1 MRTKKLKMYIHAESI
16 QGNNPLPG
24 EGNFDEYDRR
34 LVAFLRLGTDYQD
47 NYYQIEVPLKPTK
60 FGENSSNRISAED
73 VWNPDSNS
81 IDFPV
86 ELLSKIKSKYLS
98 KNSLTDASFYDE
110 EMNEVDEF
118 TTISNLSGSKQWSP
132 NNFEV
137 LILSDSNHGDLNFN
151 QIINISDVVILIE
164 HLMAYN
170 IFENEHQAL
179 LADLNKDDLIN
190 ISDVVS
196 IITQILEQ

>member
-1 MRTKKLKMYIHAESI
+1 MGDDGFAQT
-16 QGNNPLPG
+16 Q
-24 EGNFDEYDRR
+24 
-34 LVAFLRLGTDYQD
+34 DYC
-47 NYYQIEVPLKPTK
+47 Y
-60 FGENSSNRISAED
+60 ENQNIIIR
-73 VWNPDSNS
+73 NS
-81 IDFPV
+81 DTLDQF
-86 ELLSKIKSKYLS
+86 
-98 KNSLTDASFYDE
+98 F
-110 EMNEVDEF
+110 
-118 TTISNLSGSKQWSP
+118 NLSGSKQWSP

-170 IFENEHQAL
+170 IFENEHQEL